1 MASAFESHQKYK
13 VTLYKKNKIPQHAL
27 RLAVFLRIFR
37 DRATPGWQTLIADFH
52 TVSDQADAISA
63 RDPLPKMFTGLGGF

>member
-37 DRATPGWQTLIADFH
+37 HRSGPC
-52 TVSDQADAISA
+52 
-63 RDPLPKMFTGLGGF
+63 DPRLANVDSRFPYSERPSRCDLRP